1 MARPAAE
8 EPREFYDPNDPQSQ
22 IREYIQLT
30 ATMDSLD
37 KRKSELR
44 TKLFELLDA
53 EGEEDHS
60 GNIIYQFSKPIDG
73 ALRLEKQARRSR
85 KLDELKAEE
94 IIESAGLGESVY
106 KMVRVIDEDALM
118 AAHYEGKLTEDQIDE
133 MFPVNIVWALR
144 VPKK

>member
-1 MARPAAE
+1 MARAAAE
-8 EPREFYDPNDPQSQ
+8 EPREFYDPNDPNSQ

-30 ATMDSLD
+30 NTLD
-37 KRKSELR
+37 GLEKRKAELR
-44 TKLFELLDA
+44 TKLFELLDN
-53 EGEEDHS
+53 EGEEDHT
-60 GNIIYQFSKPIDG
+60 GNIIYAFSQPIDG

-94 IIESAGLGESVY
+94 IIETAGLGDTVY